1 MAVVQIEGG
10 VVVAVFRDVLNVGA
24 ARKKYPALAGAH
36 LVAGDHPPGMR
47 FKAGKFTPPG
57 EPELERGLTA
67 EQIRDALLAE
77 LARLR
82 WRFEVAGVVVGG
94 VAFRSDPESQA
105 KMKNARDFLR
115 EGVLTAPIKIKGVA
129 AFVGVDEPASA
140 AGFVDVDEPALAA
153 IVAAVAVHVQRGYT
167 LEAEVAALVESAEV
181 ETLSDLHYRWEF
193 RTA

>member
-10 VVVAVFRDVLNVGA
+10 VVVAVFRDVPNVGA

-57 EPELERGLTA
+57 APELERGLTA

-77 LARLR
+77 LAGLR

-115 EGVLTAPIKIKGVA
+115 EGVLTAPIKFK
-129 AFVGVDEPASA
+129 SA

-167 LEAEVAALVESAEV
+167 LEAEVAELVVAAEV